1 MNIGDA
7 IKRDVESVTK
17 EWTKYRK
24 QQMRSNQAGAR
35 AWDRYLRRQTRK
47 ASIRDIAFAV
57 MEEAY
62 MKASANNTLP
72 AAARQIMYQARPMIL
87 AQTDKDSF
95 DDQYF
100 TQTLL
105 PDYMALHSEET
116 AAWDVV
122 FDARGHLW
130 EPHTG
135 REVPLGTLDV
145 RAYLARLT
153 PQPAATYTTVP
164 TLHKGAQTYGPAH
177 RYQAVL
183 FIEKEGFMPT
193 LQRAQIAERYDM
205 ALMSTKGV
213 SSTAARTLLEG
224 LNAVP
229 FLVLHDFD
237 TYGFSILGTLRR
249 NTRRFQFSTP
259 PEVIDLGLRLADVE
273 AEGLES
279 EPVSYGKQPA
289 WETMIANGVLPDEMD
304 FLVSDDGEG
313 QRVELNAF
321 TSDHF
326 IAWIERK
333 LEACAV
339 KKVIPDEATL
349 TVAYRR
355 ACYVQQLNAAINKAD
370 KAARAKAERA
380 AIPKALRAQV
390 AQALA
395 DDPTRAWDDALTE
408 IAEAQPAKRRGSKAA

>member
-1 MNIGDA
+1 
-7 IKRDVESVTK
+7 
-17 EWTKYRK
+17 
-24 QQMRSNQAGAR
+24 
-35 AWDRYLRRQTRK
+35 
-47 ASIRDIAFAV
+47 
-57 MEEAY
+57 
-62 MKASANNTLP
+62 
-72 AAARQIMYQARPMIL
+72 
-87 AQTDKDSF
+87 
-95 DDQYF
+95 
-100 TQTLL
+100 
-105 PDYMALHSEET
+105 
-116 AAWDVV
+116 
-122 FDARGHLW
+122 
-130 EPHTG
+130 
-135 REVPLGTLDV
+135 VPLGTLDV

>member
-105 PDYMALHSEET
+105 PDYMMHFAKET
-116 AAWDVV
+116 AGWDVV

-145 RAYLARLT
+145 RAYLARIAQKGALT
-153 PQPAATYTTVP
+153 AATLPMLSTGT
-164 TLHKGAQTYGPAH
+164 QTYGPAH
-177 RYQAVL
+177 RYRAVL
-183 FIEKEGFMPT
+183 FIEKEGFMPI

-249 NTRRFQFSTP
+249 NTRRFKFKTP

-333 LEACAV
+333 LEAQGV
-339 KKVIPDEATL
+339 EKVIPDDDTL